1 MPALLTPAPPVPHT
15 RLLLASFPPILRDI
29 VTDALADAGEVE
41 VVDGG
46 AGEDLD
52 RSVAASRADVVLVED
67 GSAELADPYLS
78 LMYRHPRLKLLT
90 VSPDG
95 RRAALYR
102 LVPERR
108 LLAEVSPGGLA
119 AAIRAAARPAPGAE
133 G

>member
-1 MPALLTPAPPVPHT
+1 MPHT
-15 RLLLASFPPILRDI
+15 RLLLASCPPLLRGILA
-29 VTDALADAGEVE
+29 DALAEETEVE

-46 AGEDLD
+46 AGDDLD
-52 RSVAASRADVVLVED
+52 RKVALSGADVVMVED
-67 GSAELADPYLS
+67 GSPELPDPYLS
-78 LMYRHPRLKLLT
+78 LMYRHPHLKLLT

-108 LLAEVSPGGLA
+108 LLAEVTPGGLA
-119 AAIRAAARPAPGAE
+119 AAIRAAARPGTE

>member
-1 MPALLTPAPPVPHT
+1 MPHT

-29 VTDALADAGEVE
+29 ITDALADAREVE

-52 RSVAASRADVVLVED
+52 RSVARSGADVVLVED
-67 GSAELADPYLS
+67 EGAELADPYLS

-108 LLAEVSPGGLA
+108 VLSEVTPGGLA
-119 AAIRAAARPAPGAE
+119 AAIRAAARVGPGAE